1 MSNYNVLLNL
11 FLIFFSQAYCNIIA
25 GACMALGLKYA
36 GTANKNAFRTLFNYA
51 QMFTALSH
59 KTIAELAGKSTIE
72 TCLNVILLSTAV
84 VMAGTGDLEVN
95 LKSCIYI

>member
-1 MSNYNVLLNL
+1 
-11 FLIFFSQAYCNIIA
+11 
-25 GACMALGLKYA
+25 MALGLKYA

-95 LKSCIYI
+95 LKSHMYIYIYIILKI